1 MKEGFF
7 DITKTTKKRTKILFY
22 DMDSK
27 NCFSFLPTPSKSALV
42 IPTKSISKD
51 LFTMPIALKQ
61 QNYSLINYFYL
72 PLVKVF

>member
-1 MKEGFF
+1 MNN
-7 DITKTTKKRTKILFY
+7 
-22 DMDSK
+22 K
-27 NCFSFLPTPSKSALV
+27 NGISLLPAPSKFAFV

>member
-1 MKEGFF
+1 
-7 DITKTTKKRTKILFY
+7 
-22 DMDSK
+22 MDSK